1 MTTTLSPPPYV
12 LMPDI
17 ESSEITDPLA
27 DGGYHVIIPIAQGLD
42 TSGADSS
49 VTALLTT
56 SDEAFSKISGYD
68 MSTYEKEEGDLDG
81 PYTLAVS
88 IEDSTAGGRIVWVA
102 TDYLLDGL
110 YNSYSSGANLDLA
123 MNSLSWMIGE
133 SDAVSIR
140 AKSLDYNYLTISSS
154 AATWLKIVMI
164 GVIPVGF
171 LLLGIDEILR
181 RRKKL

>member
-1 MTTTLSPPPYV
+1 MTHYAFTAPYV

-123 MNSLSWMIGE
+123 MNSLSWDDRRERRGLHPRQIPGLQL
-133 SDAVSIR
+133 SDH
-140 AKSLDYNYLTISSS
+140 
-154 AATWLKIVMI
+154 
-164 GVIPVGF
+164 
-171 LLLGIDEILR
+171 LLLGRHLAEDRDDR
-181 RRKKL
+181 RDPGGLPAAGY